1 MRMRNIKNQA
11 EMVQNNK
18 LTIEDPTKL
27 KGQWDQDYFKNQQ
40 PVHVEFGMGK
50 GGFLS
55 QLAEA
60 NPKINYVG
68 FEKFTNILV
77 RTISRFEEDTHNVAL
92 VRYDVENIEEVFD
105 QGEVERVYLNFS
117 DPWPKDRHA
126 KRRLTHRNFLNRY
139 AHILGDGGEVHFKTD
154 NESLFDFS
162 LEEFEAAGWTLQ
174 KVTRDLHNSPYTQGN
189 FMTEYEERYHELG
202 QPIFR
207 LEARKPGSKV

>member
-18 LTIEDPTKL
+18 LTVEDPTEL
-27 KGQWDQDYFKNQQ
+27 KGKWYQDYFKKEQ
-40 PVHVEFGMGK
+40 PLHVEFGMGK

-60 NPKINYVG
+60 NPAINYVG

-77 RTISRFEEDTHNVAL
+77 RTISRFEEDTQNVAL
-92 VRYDVENIEEVFD
+92 VRYDVENIQDVFD
-105 QGEVERVYLNFS
+105 QGEVSRVYLNFS

-126 KRRLTHRNFLNRY
+126 KRRLTHRNFLDRY
-139 AHILGDGGEVHFKTD
+139 AHILGDEGEVHFKTD

-174 KVTRDLHNSPYTQGN
+174 KVTRDLHNSPYTEGN
-189 FMTEYEERYHELG
+189 IMTEYEERYHELG

-207 LEARKPGSKV
+207 LEARKPAGNA